1 VEPLTVD
8 AADSLLEEAIAAAA
22 DKAGVAWSG
31 QNLLVTGDQAIIKGA
46 VDAEDEN

>member
-1 VEPLTVD
+1 
-8 AADSLLEEAIAAAA
+8 
-22 DKAGVAWSG
+22 VAWSG